1 MTTKYTQI
9 TPAGMVAIPMSQGY
23 AVVPDRPDWIAIT
36 EPINPLDAT
45 YAGVIEVR
53 NPRDGSKDY
62 NANHYVVFL
71 DNTNCS
77 IDSFNKIMDVICT
90 IDPDFKKIRNDI
102 FNPEYS
108 DQHNHCIA
116 TMSNMGAWLTAPQIG
131 LFLLDAVTASSYIA
145 DNYPYGCAV
154 IVDDTA
160 QGRTL

>member
-9 TPAGMVAIPMSQGY
+9 TPAGMVAIPMSHGY

-90 IDPDFKKIRNDI
+90 IDPDFKKIRNDVVEPK
-102 FNPEYS
+102 FCDPN
-108 DQHNHCIA
+108 NHSLA
-116 TMSNMGAWLTAPQIG
+116 NMTNKDAWLSAPQIG
-131 LFLLDAVTASSYIA
+131 LFILDIVKVSDYHAT
-145 DNYPYGCAV
+145 DYPYGCAV
-154 IVDDTA
+154 IVND
-160 QGRTL
+160 